1 MLTPSVCTLQVQRM
15 IVLTWMLT
23 SCGCTLQVQR
33 MIVLTWM
40 LTSSVCTLQVQRMIV
55 LTWMLTSCGC
65 TLQVQRMVDEYKGT
79 NSHILKQC
87 MRISEMLLINIPVG
101 KLFEGLDFANEQVE
115 SLLLLLLLPL
125 AVAASTVLGSLLLL
139 CIICGFSCLWPQGL
153 LLMKDGCR
161 ISDLCNS
168 LVKDGCRISDLCNSL
183 VKDGCRISDLCN
195 SLVHAVHV
203 KVRLALVSLDEHWL
217 RRTEKWFFFY
227 FAGKNWTLVL

>member
-1 MLTPSVCTLQVQRM
+1 
-15 IVLTWMLT
+15 
-23 SCGCTLQVQR
+23 
-33 MIVLTWM
+33 
-40 LTSSVCTLQVQRMIV
+40 
-55 LTWMLTSCGC
+55 
-65 TLQVQRMVDEYKGT
+65 MVDEYKGT

-195 SLVHAVHV
+195 SLVKDGCRISDLCNSLVHAVHV

-227 FAGKNWTLVL
+227 FAGKN

>member
-1 MLTPSVCTLQVQRM
+1 
-15 IVLTWMLT
+15 
-23 SCGCTLQVQR
+23 
-33 MIVLTWM
+33 
-40 LTSSVCTLQVQRMIV
+40 
-55 LTWMLTSCGC
+55 
-65 TLQVQRMVDEYKGT
+65 MVDEYKGT

-153 LLMKDGCR
+153 LLMTDGCR
-161 ISDLCNS
+161 ISDLC
-168 LVKDGCRISDLCNSL
+168 KSL

-227 FAGKNWTLVL
+227 FAGKN

>member
-1 MLTPSVCTLQVQRM
+1 
-15 IVLTWMLT
+15 
-23 SCGCTLQVQR
+23 
-33 MIVLTWM
+33 
-40 LTSSVCTLQVQRMIV
+40 
-55 LTWMLTSCGC
+55 
-65 TLQVQRMVDEYKGT
+65 MVDEYKGT

-139 CIICGFSCLWPQGL
+139 CIIRGFSCLWPQGL
-153 LLMKDGCR
+153 LLM
-161 ISDLCNS
+161 
-168 LVKDGCRISDLCNSL
+168 KDGCRISDLCNSL

-227 FAGKNWTLVL
+227 FAGKN